1 MLNALKSKKKFKE
14 NELRVSKAR
23 KHAKEEPTAKKSNK
37 MSAMKRINKKKK
49 N

>member
-14 NELRVSKAR
+14 NELRLSKAR
-23 KHAKEEPTAKKSNK
+23 KHVKEEPTPKQTNKS
-37 MSAMKRINKKKK
+37 SAMKRINKKKK